1 MMNHELR
8 AELANAKLMLDRKD
22 IEIAELREELG
33 QCSRELMAC
42 SATLDEKRRQLLELT
57 SGYEQ
62 GVAWASGKRDAVPM
76 MGASEM
82 QAMGIVSTPFP
93 MPAPEP
99 GVSYGDPSNVGDED
113 LPEPGVELAE
123 WNKLDVGDDTSDLPE
138 EEPNLNTPEGDSD
151 FEVTP

>member
-42 SATLDEKRRQLLELT
+42 STTLDEKRRELIEVSEYLHEQT
-57 SGYEQ
+57 GLATPSETRAYER

-82 QAMGIVSTPFP
+82 QAMGIVGTPFP

-99 GVSYGDPSNVGDED
+99 GVLVD
-113 LPEPGVELAE
+113 
-123 WNKLDVGDDTSDLPE
+123 DLPE
-138 EEPNLNTPEGDSD
+138 EDPNLNTPEGDSD
-151 FEVTP
+151 FEVIP